1 MPRVLISDALSP
13 RAVEIFRE
21 RGVDADV
28 MTGLTPDDL
37 KKVIGK
43 YDGLAIRSATKV
55 TKALLEHA
63 DNLKVIGRAG
73 IGVDNV
79 DVPAATQRG
88 IVVMNTP
95 FGNSITTAEHAIA
108 LMFALARQLPAAD
121 RSTQAGKWEKSRF
134 MGVELTGKT
143 LGIIGCGNVGSIVAE
158 RALGL
163 RMKVIAY
170 DPFLSPERAVDL
182 GIEKVSLDALLA
194 RADFITLHT
203 PLTEATK
210 NLIDAAAIAKMKRG
224 VRLVN
229 CARGGLVIE
238 NDLAAAL
245 DTGHVA
251 GAAIDVFVDEP
262 ALKNPLFG
270 RDNVVATPHLGAAT
284 SEAQENVA
292 LQIAEQMA
300 RSEERRV

>member
-28 MTGLTPDDL
+28 MTALTPDDL
-37 KKVIGK
+37 KKIIAK
-43 YDGLAIRSATKV
+43 YDGLAVRSATKV
-55 TKALLEHA
+55 TKALLELA
-63 DNLKVIGRAG
+63 ENLKVIGRAG
-73 IGVDNV
+73 IGVDNI

-143 LGIIGCGNVGSIVAE
+143 LGVIGCGNIGSIVAD
-158 RALGL
+158 RAIGL
-163 RMKVIAY
+163 KMKVAAY
-170 DPFLSPERAVDL
+170 DPFLSAERAVAL
-182 GIEKVSLDALLA
+182 GVEKLELDALFA
-194 RADFITLHT
+194 KSDFITLHT
-203 PLTEATK
+203 PLTDATR
-210 NLIDAAAIAKMKRG
+210 NIIDAAAIAKMKKG
-224 VRLVN
+224 VRIIN
-229 CARGGLVIE
+229 CARGGLVVE
-238 NDLAAAL
+238 SDLAAAL
-245 DTGHVA
+245 DAGGVA

-262 ALKNPLFG
+262 A
-270 RDNVVATPHLGAAT
+270 T
-284 SEAQENVA
+284 
-292 LQIAEQMA
+292 
-300 RSEERRV
+300 